1 MSAACCWSATALFCC
16 SLMAFFL
23 AASFIT
29 RLLAF
34 SWYDFSMARRLFWC
48 SILRADIYAL
58 YCSCVRRFCARASLS
73 ALRSSSYDRLAS
85 SKSCWRSCE
94 NLREATSSG
103 LTVLPC
109 FCFFVLPFFVFL
121 PFPDGEEY
129 SNAAFRCSSDAIWL
143 SIFLRPFESPTFTS
157 NRFALSFSI
166 F

>member
-1 MSAACCWSATALFCC
+1 
-16 SLMAFFL
+16 
-23 AASFIT
+23 
-29 RLLAF
+29 
-34 SWYDFSMARRLFWC
+34 MARRLFWC
-48 SILRADIYAL
+48 SMLRADIYAL

-129 SNAAFRCSSDAIWL
+129 SNAAFRCSSDAICL